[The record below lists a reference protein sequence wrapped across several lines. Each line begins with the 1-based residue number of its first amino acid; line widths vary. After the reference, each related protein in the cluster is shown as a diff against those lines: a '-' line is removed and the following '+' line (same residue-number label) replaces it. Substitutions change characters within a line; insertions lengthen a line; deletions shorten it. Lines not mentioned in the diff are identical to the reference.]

1 MNLLT
6 FLGVAKYAPTTY
18 TLDGKS
24 HATCYCPAAI
34 AHFYHPQKT
43 FVVVTQKAREM
54 HFEPL
59 ADEIAA
65 VTQPVEVPIPDGHSE
80 ADLWA
85 IFNALTAHV
94 NEGDEMVVDITNGF
108 RSLPFLSFL
117 AIVFLR
123 IARQVKVK
131 RVLYGAYDA
140 RDEANR
146 SPVFDLTPFVT
157 LLDWTIATDRFTRFG
172 DAADLAVLLREGIP
186 PNSVLAASE
195 EARLLRNA
203 LKPPAEAMEAVSL
216 AMRLARP
223 LETITA
229 AANLTTTLQKVSPL
243 IAKKAPP
250 FGLLAE
256 QMTQAYESLT
266 LSGNPLETVNRQAN
280 LQTQLNL
287 IGRYLEQGQVVQ
299 AVTLAREWLVSA
311 LAAHFGVDSLV
322 DHKTARE
329 PVEFALSN
337 QAERMRK
344 TDEPRPPLPTL
355 HDEALQALPQAEE
368 LGNLW
373 NELTVLRNDIAHV
386 GMNLT
391 PAPASSL
398 RKRAETIF
406 PRLQSLAE
414 SLGIV
419 PPSSI
424 PNPKSEIEP

>member
-6 FLGVAKYAPTTY
+6 FLGTAKYSPTTY

-24 HATCYCPAAI
+24 HATCYCPAAV
-34 AHFYHPQKT
+34 AHFYHPEKT
-43 FVVVTQKAREM
+43 FVVVTQKAKEM

-65 VTQPVEVPIPDGHSE
+65 VTRPVEVPIPDGHNE

-94 NEGDEMVVDITNGF
+94 KEGDDLIVDITNGF

-123 IARQVKVK
+123 MARRVNVK

-140 RDEANR
+140 KNEDNQT
-146 SPVFDLTPFVT
+146 PVFDLTPFVT

-195 EARLLRNA
+195 EARSLRNA
-203 LKPPAEAMEAVSL
+203 LKPPADAMEAVSL
-216 AMRLARP
+216 AMRLTRP
-223 LETITA
+223 LETMTA
-229 AANLTTTLQKVSPL
+229 ADNLTATLQKVSPL
-243 IAKKAPP
+243 IAKSVPP
-250 FGLLAE
+250 FSLLAE
-256 QMTQAYESLT
+256 QMIQAYEPLT
-266 LSGNPLETVNRQAN
+266 LSGEPLEATNRQAN
-280 LQTQLNL
+280 LQTQLKL
-287 IGRYLEQGQVVQ
+287 INRYLEQGQVVQ

-311 LAAHFGVDSLV
+311 LAAHFGSDSLV

-344 TDEPRPPLPTL
+344 MVTSRCPLPTVY
-355 HDEALQALPQAEE
+355 DEQLQALSFAEE
-368 LGNLW
+368 LGKLW
-373 NELTVLRNDIAHV
+373 DELTSLRNDIAHV
-386 GMNLT
+386 GMNLAPS
-391 PAPASSL
+391 PAISL

-406 PRLQSLAE
+406 PRLQALAE
-414 SLGIV
+414 MMEII
-419 PPSSI
+419 PKSSI
-424 PNPKSEIEP
+424 QNQQPETDP